1 MMMKRWLINGL
12 TDAAPPRH
20 RRYYDRLGYSR
31 TPCYSTTPEEEDEE
45 EELFPTGAT
54 TTYQEF
60 LGSYR
65 L

>member
-12 TDAAPPRH
+12 TDAAPTRH

-54 TTYQEF
+54 TTY
-60 LGSYR
+60 
-65 L
+65 